1 MVVTKFS
8 LIQFDLKN
16 KIELNAEGFI
26 LLNDFY
32 KYNLMSSQLWRA
44 SFGLEAKA
52 LFVLRDKIDLATSL

>member
-1 MVVTKFS
+1 
-8 LIQFDLKN
+8 LIL

-32 KYNLMSSQLWRA
+32 EYNLTSSQLWRA